1 MKYLILTEGSI
12 GPRKDKN
19 CSKHSPRTESKNNC
33 HTNKTYPRVH
43 YSSIR
48 FSLRF
53 ACGGKCVCSLALF
66 SFLLFEVRKSGT
78 KSAIAPSLGYPA
90 ALVVDGVV
98 DKGENF
104 AKSAIVSGAGVVG
117 RGGTGEN
124 GRNLGGAGERDEV
137 CSLFPLFSLL
147 PFFHPVFSPTPSPP
161 PNCFCYAESL

>member
-43 YSSIR
+43 YSSVR

-78 KSAIAPSLGYPA
+78 RSAIAPSLGYPA
-90 ALVVDGVV
+90 TLVVEGLVEERKFCEVRNSQRSRRSWEGWDGREWE
-98 DKGENF
+98 KPW
-104 AKSAIVSGAGVVG
+104 
-117 RGGTGEN
+117 RGW
-124 GRNLGGAGERDEV
+124 GER
-137 CSLFPLFSLL
+137 
-147 PFFHPVFSPTPSPP
+147 
-161 PNCFCYAESL
+161 